1 MRDPLAVGPPRPPA
15 LLAGA
20 LRASLFHP
28 GAFQQVL
35 VAWLDFGAGM
45 NRRERENL
53 AAGMGRGA
61 QGIIKSM
68 LMTYT
73 HTHSHSKLILFCFLD
88 SSPSHSRKVA
98 RLYFL
103 ASGALA
109 WWKAGVS
116 RR

>member
-1 MRDPLAVGPPRPPA
+1 MRDPLAVGPPRAPA

-20 LRASLFHP
+20 LRANLSHP

-35 VAWLDFGAGM
+35 VAWLDFGAGI

-53 AAGMGRGA
+53 AASTGRGA
-61 QGIIKSM
+61 QGIKSM

-88 SSPSHSRKVA
+88 ISPSHSRKVVS
-98 RLYFL
+98 LYFL